1 MSSGRR
7 TTDEAAYA
15 DKYQRQRGPGVY
27 QYQSPYP
34 TQPTAFPMD
43 AWIRPQSS
51 GAPLSTQ
58 YKPVDVETDMRGIG
72 RPLTRAPKG
81 ATTLAADINFAT
93 GSAVGH
99 GGHHAAGLNPVYV
112 DGTGTGLDSNGG
124 LAGSIYEATSSVIG
138 HVDVPH
144 LRTTHNRLTHPALA
158 LKGVGMNRFDPVLFH
173 NPAENA
179 FVPFDR
185 VVNTRLAS
193 KDQWRLPA
201 CSLHRLRLMTH
212 RAGAEAQLN
221 PVFTNPSMPGND
233 AACAKKR
240 ADLANEYAAKMV
252 DNEPAAACHPT
263 ANPIA
268 TFPTDATGCYGGTTQ
283 QIMTSR
289 YNQTIV
295 QRDPMPSCD

>member
-7 TTDEAAYA
+7 TTDEAAYT

-43 AWIRPQSS
+43 AYIRPQSS
-51 GAPLSTQ
+51 GAPLSTH
-58 YKPVDVETDMRGIG
+58 YNPVDVETDMRGIG
-72 RPLTRAPKG
+72 RPLSRAPKG
-81 ATTLAADINFAT
+81 ATTLAADTHFAT

-99 GGHHAAGLNPVYV
+99 GGHHIIGLNPVRV
-112 DGTGTGLDSNGG
+112 DGEGTGLDSTGG
-124 LAGSIYEATSSVIG
+124 LTGSLYEATSGVIG

-144 LRTTHNRLTHPALA
+144 LRTTHGRLTHPALA
-158 LKGVGMNRFDPVLFH
+158 LKGVGMNRFDPVLLH
-173 NPAENA
+173 NPAEKA

-201 CSLHRLRLMTH
+201 CALHRLKLMTH
-212 RAGAEAQLN
+212 RSGSEAKIH
-221 PVFTNPSMPGND
+221 PVFTNPVLPGD
-233 AACAKKR
+233 DESCAQKR
-240 ADLANEYAAKMV
+240 TTLVNQYATKMV
-252 DNEPAAACHPT
+252 DNEPVAVCNQPT
-263 ANPIA
+263 NRIA
-268 TFPTDATGCYGGTTQ
+268 TFPTDTTGCYGGSTQ
-283 QIMTSR
+283 QRMTSR
-289 YNQTIV
+289 YNKTIV